1 MSVYTID
8 FLATVICVLCAYL
21 VSVPLVNKA
30 TTFVATSFGD
40 TTARDE
46 GYASFNPANHIDVVG
61 LMLVIFFGLGWGSQ
75 VPVDPSRVR
84 SRHKILALIAI
95 FATETIAAL
104 SLALI
109 SLVLLMVCYGL
120 PTIVFAAQVMAT
132 RLVPLHDF
140 AESFPEWSSLAI
152 VGALLLIAF
161 LFFNLFIAS
170 LSAIMNS
177 FRCFFAISVERN
189 YAIVERAEQIMLFGP
204 LIALLLFSDIIR
216 ALLLYITIKGAYTIA
231 YFLGGIS

>member
-1 MSVYTID
+1 MMSVYTID

-30 TTFVATSFGD
+30 TAYSAAFFGD
-40 TTARDE
+40 TTALDE
-46 GYASFNPANHIDVVG
+46 GYGSLNPVYHIDLVG
-61 LMLVIFFGLGWGSQ
+61 LFLVIFFGLGWGTQ

-84 SRHKILALIAI
+84 SRQKVLALITI
-95 FATETIAAL
+95 FATETIVAL
-104 SLALI
+104 AVALI
-109 SLVLLMVCYGL
+109 SLLLLIICFGL

-140 AESFPEWSSLAI
+140 AEAFPEWSSMAI

-177 FRCFFAISVERN
+177 FRCFFAISIERN
-189 YAIVERAEQIMLFGP
+189 YAIAERAEQILLFGP

-216 ALLLYITIKGAYTIA
+216 ALLLFITIKGAYTIA
-231 YFLGGIS
+231 YFLGLL